1 VQVLSFTASN
11 HTNKS
16 TIGRVSPE
24 PAEQTKG
31 SEMPNIVTADELRV
45 ILGVSDS
52 LYSDAYLDQIIE
64 SAEATILPMLTQY
77 QSAVVATRIT
87 DDVLFIDTLRPNFFV
102 QGQEVILAGIGNGL
116 DGPYTVSD
124 HSVRP
129 FQVTAVVDEA
139 DRITTPCIP
148 AGTITLDGGSAAA
161 IYASVPAV
169 KTAILIVST
178 EIFQSVTAPGGQIE
192 GVDFAPTPFRMGR
205 SLQNRVIGLISAF
218 YDVDSICQ

>member
-1 VQVLSFTASN
+1 
-11 HTNKS
+11 
-16 TIGRVSPE
+16 
-24 PAEQTKG
+24 
-31 SEMPNIVTADELRV
+31 MPNIITADELRAV
-45 ILGVSDS
+45 LGVSDS
-52 LYSDAYLDQIIE
+52 LFNDAYLDQIIE
-64 SAEATILPMLTQY
+64 SAEITILPMLTQY
-77 QSAVVATRIT
+77 QSAVVATTIK

-102 QGQEVILAGIGNGL
+102 EGQGVVLAGIGNGL
-116 DGPYTVSD
+116 DGPYTVSN

-148 AGTITLDGGSAAA
+148 AGTITLDGGAAA
-161 IYASVPAV
+161 QIYASVPAV

-192 GVDFAPTPFRMGR
+192 GVDFAPTPYRMGR

>member
-1 VQVLSFTASN
+1 
-11 HTNKS
+11 
-16 TIGRVSPE
+16 
-24 PAEQTKG
+24 
-31 SEMPNIVTADELRV
+31 MPNIITADELRAV
-45 ILGVSDS
+45 LGVSDS
-52 LYSDAYLDQIIE
+52 LFSDAYLDQIIE
-64 SAEATILPMLTQY
+64 SAEITILPMLTQY
-77 QSAVVATRIT
+77 QSAVVATTIK

-102 QGQEVILAGIGNGL
+102 EGQGVVLAGIGNGL
-116 DGPYTVSD
+116 DGPYTVSN

-129 FQVTAVVDEA
+129 FQVSAVVDEA

-148 AGTITLDGGSAAA
+148 AGTITLDGGSAAV

-192 GVDFAPTPFRMGR
+192 GVDFAPTPYRMGR